1 MNDRNLAAF
10 PVIIIASVSRSARTD
25 QYGRTRRTV
34 MSTLRFWILLTAVL
48 VAHGS
53 VVLAHWPDQ
62 PAHQMAYLG
71 DLELESGGVVHDL
84 KMSYVTHGTLNGTKD
99 NAILFMHGWGLN
111 HHQMDHLIGPGKAFD
126 TEKYFIIC
134 SDELGSSQTTFE
146 HSTSPTNSGLKMKF
160 PQYNARDKIKAEY
173 KLVTEGLGISHLVAV
188 SGYSSGAG
196 AAVQFAVSYPNFMD
210 GIFPAGG
217 GAIVGTQGFFYGSL
231 YMSIL
236 ESCKTWDAGNYEKN
250 PTLCASN
257 ALSTFIPYF
266 YTREWW
272 DVYID
277 SPEAY
282 TKWRSQWGEYYLDI
296 QDARDLYYRMMAAG
310 SGVGDTPGFHGDMN
324 AALASIKARTL
335 FIYNPRDQFYLPHHI
350 ETQVKAIRNASAVAI
365 DSIVGHL
372 ICCNADPQATWTLSE
387 TIRTFLDQ
395 LTTQRAAST
404 RTEAAPK

>member
-1 MNDRNLAAF
+1 MR
-10 PVIIIASVSRSARTD
+10 
-25 QYGRTRRTV
+25 
-34 MSTLRFWILLTAVL
+34 TLRFWIAFTAIFWLHSSGV
-48 VAHGS
+48 H
-53 VVLAHWPDQ
+53 AHWPDQ
-62 PAHQMAYLG
+62 PPHQIADLG
-71 DLELESGGVVHDL
+71 DLQLEGGGVIHNL
-84 KMSYVTHGTLNGTKD
+84 KMSYVTHGKLNAAKD

-134 SDELGSSQTTFE
+134 SDELGNSQTTFE

-160 PQYNARDKIKAEY
+160 PQYNGRDKIKAEY
-173 KLVTEGLGISHLVAV
+173 KLVTEGLGIPHLLAV

-196 AAVQFAVSYPNFMD
+196 DAVQFAVSYPNFMD

-217 GAIVGTQGFFYGSL
+217 GAVEGTQGFFYGAL

-236 ESCKTWDAGNYEKN
+236 ESCKTWDGGNYDKN

-266 YTREWW
+266 YTRDWW
-272 DVYID
+272 DQYID
-277 SPEAY
+277 TPEAY
-282 TKWRSQWGEYYLDI
+282 AKWRNQWGEYYLDI

-310 SGVGDTPGFHGDMN
+310 SGVGDTPGFQGDTN

-350 ETQVKAIRNASAVAI
+350 ETQVKAIPNASAAAI
-365 DSIVGHL
+365 DSIAGHL

-387 TIRTFLDQ
+387 TIRTFLEQ
-395 LTTQRAAST
+395 LSAQRRAST
-404 RTEAAPK
+404 PREEAPK